1 MNTRTG
7 LWIDHD
13 GASVVVFNGAQQ
25 RVRTIQSNVISQPR
39 RGSDTPTG
47 KRFDAHH
54 IAADATRFR
63 THESE
68 LRVFFDRVL
77 AALPGAGE
85 LLVLGPG
92 RAKGEFLKHLRAAGW
107 AGRLLAV
114 EPAEKMS
121 DRQLIAVVREYF
133 RGPREPHPP
142 AYRPW
147 YTSANASRIASSS
160 LK

>member
-1 MNTRTG
+1 MNTKIG
-7 LWIDHD
+7 LWIDHN
-13 GASVVVFNGAQQ
+13 GASVVIFNGAQQ
-25 RVRTIQSNVISQPR
+25 RVRTIPSQLTSQPR

-54 IAADATRFR
+54 IAADATRLR
-63 THESE
+63 THENE
-68 LRVFFDRVL
+68 RRVFFDRVL

-85 LLVLGPG
+85 LLLLGPG
-92 RAKGEFLKHLRAAGW
+92 HAKGEFLKHLRAAGW
-107 AGRLLAV
+107 AGRLLAT
-114 EPAEKMS
+114 EPAEKIS
-121 DRQLIAVVREYF
+121 DRQFMAVVREYF

-147 YTSANASRIASSS
+147 YTSAKASRIASSS